1 MSQGLPR
8 NKVAVYV
15 HAMLPGPFALVK
27 DEPQTWLYDMRAVAQ
42 QVFGSRTRQVNTA
55 SFHPLLIPY
64 RTEVTAVQA
73 QWLAAYEQA
82 LLAQGVELTRIGAQ
96 AVVCRALSPR
106 YDGINAEIF
115 IQRILEDRVADPQQL
130 LILAAQSLGEQP
142 GQQAMQGLL
151 NELAPEQHD
160 RCRRAIDADGL
171 RRLYQA
177 LPQ

>member
-1 MSQGLPR
+1 
-8 NKVAVYV
+8 
-15 HAMLPGPFALVK
+15 MLPGPFALVK